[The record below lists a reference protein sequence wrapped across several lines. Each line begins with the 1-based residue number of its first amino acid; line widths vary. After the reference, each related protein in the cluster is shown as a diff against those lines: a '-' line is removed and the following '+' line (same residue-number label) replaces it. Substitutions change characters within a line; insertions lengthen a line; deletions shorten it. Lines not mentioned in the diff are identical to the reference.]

1 MSLKTAKSLSQK
13 LTTLMDREK
22 LLSVI
27 LKTIMES
34 FRLDKAGILL
44 RKGASNS
51 YRSEKLLGFKAKDLS
66 LTKGSFLVRHL
77 KKTRSLEINEELT
90 LKIKDAF
97 PDERT
102 SQLVQ
107 LKEEMKK
114 IETEVCLPLLS
125 KGELAG
131 LLILGKKISG
141 RPYSKQDLELL
152 QTLANQAALALDN
165 ARLYEEV
172 KKSLSE
178 RAKLHEILLSISS
191 LFDVAKILKL
201 IVKGT
206 IRFTRSQRSVIMV
219 LDKKKEKIY
228 QAAMKASSP
237 EFSYPIKGTK
247 PNGLARRTIK
257 EKKSF
262 LVEVPVVSGRLTQ
275 SDGEAGGVRAV
286 LSLPLRGQE
295 DVMGAL
301 IASSSSSQSF
311 SKEEVQIL
319 SILADQAAIAI
330 EKARLIDDLKRARA
344 ELQNWGKELS
354 RKVKEKTEELKR
366 SQAQLFQ
373 SEKLAG
379 IGQLAAGI
387 AHEIRNPLGI
397 MATSLYYL
405 NDVLPKKKEDVK
417 RHFQILEAEINRCE
431 TIINN
436 LLEFSRKSDKELELI
451 DVNQLLNI
459 TLSLVEKDLFVRD
472 IELTKKLE
480 QNPKIRANVDEI
492 KQLFLNL
499 ILNATQAMP
508 HGGRLEIATSI
519 TENKRVRIKIADSG
533 VGIPEKDR
541 SKIFDPFFST
551 KAPGEGTGLGLTLV
565 HAIIERSGGTIQLES
580 QEDKGTT
587 FIIEFPTLDEKLSQ
601 GGD

>member
-1 MSLKTAKSLSQK
+1 M
-13 LTTLMDREK
+13 
-22 LLSVI
+22 
-27 LKTIMES
+27 
-34 FRLDKAGILL
+34 
-44 RKGASNS
+44 
-51 YRSEKLLGFKAKDLS
+51 
-66 LTKGSFLVRHL
+66 
-77 KKTRSLEINEELT
+77 
-90 LKIKDAF
+90 
-97 PDERT
+97 
-102 SQLVQ
+102 
-107 LKEEMKK
+107 
-114 IETEVCLPLLS
+114 
-125 KGELAG
+125 
-131 LLILGKKISG
+131 
-141 RPYSKQDLELL
+141 
-152 QTLANQAALALDN
+152 QTLANQAALAFEN
-165 ARLYEEV
+165 IRLYEEV

-178 RAKLHEILLSISS
+178 RTKLHEILLSISS

-201 IVKGT
+201 IVRGA

-219 LDKKKEKIY
+219 LDKKKGELH
-228 QAAMKASSP
+228 QAAVEASSP
-237 EFSYPIKGTK
+237 EFSYPIKGAK
-247 PNGLARRTIK
+247 PNGLAWRTIK

-275 SDGEAGGVRAV
+275 SDGKSGGVRAV

-295 DVMGAL
+295 DVLGAL
-301 IASSSSSQSF
+301 IASSSSLQSF

-354 RKVKEKTEELKR
+354 RKVKEKNEELKQ

-405 NDVLPKKKEDVK
+405 NDVLPKKREDVK
-417 RHFQILEAEINRCE
+417 RHFQIMEAEINRCE

-451 DVNQLLNI
+451 NVNQLLNI

-472 IELTKKLE
+472 IDLIKKLE
-480 QNPKIRANVDEI
+480 QNPTIRANADEI

-533 VGIPEKDR
+533 VGISEKDR

-551 KAPGEGTGLGLTLV
+551 KAPGEGTGLGLTLA
-565 HAIIERSGGTIQLES
+565 HAIIERSKGTIQVKS

>member
-1 MSLKTAKSLSQK
+1 M
-13 LTTLMDREK
+13 
-22 LLSVI
+22 
-27 LKTIMES
+27 
-34 FRLDKAGILL
+34 
-44 RKGASNS
+44 
-51 YRSEKLLGFKAKDLS
+51 
-66 LTKGSFLVRHL
+66 
-77 KKTRSLEINEELT
+77 
-90 LKIKDAF
+90 
-97 PDERT
+97 
-102 SQLVQ
+102 
-107 LKEEMKK
+107 
-114 IETEVCLPLLS
+114 
-125 KGELAG
+125 
-131 LLILGKKISG
+131 
-141 RPYSKQDLELL
+141 
-152 QTLANQAALALDN
+152 
-165 ARLYEEV
+165 
-172 KKSLSE
+172 
-178 RAKLHEILLSISS
+178 
-191 LFDVAKILKL
+191 
-201 IVKGT
+201 
-206 IRFTRSQRSVIMV
+206 
-219 LDKKKEKIY
+219 
-228 QAAMKASSP
+228 
-237 EFSYPIKGTK
+237 
-247 PNGLARRTIK
+247 
-257 EKKSF
+257 
-262 LVEVPVVSGRLTQ
+262 VSGRLTQ

-330 EKARLIDDLKRARA
+330 EKAWLIDDLKRARA

-354 RKVKEKTEELKR
+354 QKVKEKTEELKR
-366 SQAQLFQ
+366 SQTQLFQ

-436 LLEFSRKSDKELELI
+436 LLEFSRRSDKEVELI
-451 DVNQLLNI
+451 DVNSLLNI

-472 IELTKKLE
+472 IELVKKLE
-480 QNPKIRANVDEI
+480 QNPTIRANVDEI

-519 TENKRVRIKIADSG
+519 TENERVRIKIADSG

-565 HAIIERSGGTIQLES
+565 HAIIERSKGTIQLES

>member
-1 MSLKTAKSLSQK
+1 
-13 LTTLMDREK
+13 
-22 LLSVI
+22 
-27 LKTIMES
+27 
-34 FRLDKAGILL
+34 
-44 RKGASNS
+44 
-51 YRSEKLLGFKAKDLS
+51 
-66 LTKGSFLVRHL
+66 
-77 KKTRSLEINEELT
+77 
-90 LKIKDAF
+90 
-97 PDERT
+97 
-102 SQLVQ
+102 
-107 LKEEMKK
+107 
-114 IETEVCLPLLS
+114 
-125 KGELAG
+125 GELAG

-206 IRFTRSQRSVIMV
+206 IGFTRSQRSVIMV

-237 EFSYPIKGTK
+237 EFSYPIKGAK
-247 PNGLARRTIK
+247 PNSLAWRTIK

-330 EKARLIDDLKRARA
+330 EKARLIEDSKRARE

-366 SQAQLFQ
+366 SQAQLF
-373 SEKLAG
+373 
-379 IGQLAAGI
+379 
-387 AHEIRNPLGI
+387 
-397 MATSLYYL
+397 
-405 NDVLPKKKEDVK
+405 
-417 RHFQILEAEINRCE
+417 
-431 TIINN
+431 
-436 LLEFSRKSDKELELI
+436 
-451 DVNQLLNI
+451 
-459 TLSLVEKDLFVRD
+459 
-472 IELTKKLE
+472 
-480 QNPKIRANVDEI
+480 
-492 KQLFLNL
+492 
-499 ILNATQAMP
+499 
-508 HGGRLEIATSI
+508 
-519 TENKRVRIKIADSG
+519 
-533 VGIPEKDR
+533 
-541 SKIFDPFFST
+541 
-551 KAPGEGTGLGLTLV
+551 
-565 HAIIERSGGTIQLES
+565 
-580 QEDKGTT
+580 
-587 FIIEFPTLDEKLSQ
+587 
-601 GGD
+601 